1 MELNNAAALTM
12 GEPYP
17 NVLWKLKGVLLE
29 VGTPLD
35 DRVMMVLDNFY
46 HFLTELEASSSARE
60 YSHFASILDMAAVAG
75 VALQNLMAERGSED
89 WIKRFLLGAISEG
102 MMVMAARQYVKAW
115 EEEMKAN
122 YRLAAWF
129 LHGAFWQISAELQP
143 DLAQRDRRILVDQL
157 VSPILAGELN
167 GSASAAL
174 IVRYYQL
181 LLLAWLAPKM
191 ADEIE
196 TTRDGRGAI

>member
-1 MELNNAAALTM
+1 MDLNKASGLAL

-17 NVLWKLKGVLLE
+17 KILWKLKGALLDD
-29 VGTPLD
+29 GTPLD
-35 DRVMMVLDNFY
+35 DRAMIVLDNFY
-46 HFLTELEASSSARE
+46 LFLTELEASSSARE

-75 VALQNLMAERGSED
+75 VALQNLVAEKDSEN

-115 EEEMKAN
+115 EEELKAN
-122 YRLAAWF
+122 YRVAAWF

-143 DLAQRDRRILVDQL
+143 DLAYKDRRILVDQL
-157 VSPILAGELN
+157 ISPILGGELN

-181 LLLAWLAPKM
+181 LLLARLAPKM
-191 ADEIE
+191 AGDIE
-196 TTRDGRGAI
+196 ATRDGRGSI